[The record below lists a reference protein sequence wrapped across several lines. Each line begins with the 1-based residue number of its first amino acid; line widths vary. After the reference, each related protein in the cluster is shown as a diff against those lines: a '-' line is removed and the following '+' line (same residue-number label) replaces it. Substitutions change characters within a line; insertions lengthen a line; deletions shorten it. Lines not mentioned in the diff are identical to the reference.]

1 VNAWRPLL
9 RLAWR
14 DVRRRPL
21 RTTLVALLIAV
32 PVMMITAGN
41 ITMAVLADDA
51 TAELQ
56 MGRAAA
62 RVEVYGDAEVA
73 DRFTDDEVVVE
84 RRVAAIAT
92 DPDTADADLVVVG
105 AIAGDVFSP
114 TLEGVY
120 GQVSGR
126 VPAAGEITVSSRLRR
141 DTGIGI
147 GDVVYVGPERA
158 PRTVVGVHE
167 HRAALA
173 DTTIAVT
180 STGAGGALGT
190 LERTDIYVDDA
201 DGAFEEVTAVGVGL
215 GVSGYGFILREYV
228 VTDVPVGVRFAV
240 QMGTAAFL
248 LVLALLISAA
258 FASGARRQL
267 REVGLIAANGADPR
281 QVRRA
286 FALQGTIT
294 ALVGLALGWLASL
307 LAVLVLRDPID
318 RLVGERIPYRIAP
331 LDLVVS
337 AALVVGA
344 GTLAA
349 WWPARSVARTPL
361 LSALAGRRPSRPA
374 SPGLPIAGVALGL
387 LGLGLL
393 MSGLSDSG
401 GGTTGSGNLVIAAI
415 VVLIVSVAIVSSWLV
430 SAAGRLLG
438 RFGGVARVTGRGLD
452 RQRTRTGPLVASIA
466 ATATLGVLGVVVQH
480 TEASNRTDEEQYPS
494 SGSLTW
500 GSEADVDAVAEMI
513 SRVRPQLASPSPT
526 STPGAA
532 PGFPYAW
539 AVDFSDVRIGD
550 EWVQMVDERAWT
562 GDPAIGDLLRAGMV
576 VRPDLG
582 LATATVPP
590 PYDDVASATE
600 VSGDRVTLSVLDGQ
614 GDRTTAEF
622 PVATAGVDGWTVG
635 VRTLAAAGLVEEWTA
650 SLNLDSPPPGSA
662 AAADIDELARSTQRD
677 AELARAL
684 GGPVSSPVV
693 YSYGDDPADANLYRT
708 GAILVGA
715 ATALLALTAMA
726 IGLGLARIEQRDDE
740 LLLTALGAA
749 PGFRRRA
756 GALEAATIA
765 GLAMVIA
772 VPLGSVLAFA
782 IRSEISL
789 QPVDVP
795 WLALAG
801 FTVGLPV
808 LAALLFGITRRTP
821 SVLHLDRS

>member
-1 VNAWRPLL
+1 MFDDL
-9 RLAWR
+9 RA
-14 DVRRRPL
+14 
-21 RTTLVALLIAV
+21 I
-32 PVMMITAGN
+32 
-41 ITMAVLADDA
+41 
-51 TAELQ
+51 
-56 MGRAAA
+56 
-62 RVEVYGDAEVA
+62 GDGL
-73 DRFTDDEVVVE
+73 D
-84 RRVAAIAT
+84 
-92 DPDTADADLVVVG
+92 
-105 AIAGDVFSP
+105 
-114 TLEGVY
+114 
-120 GQVSGR
+120 
-126 VPAAGEITVSSRLRR
+126 VSSYGWITR
-141 DTGIGI
+141 D
-147 GDVVYVGPERA
+147 D
-158 PRTVVGVHE
+158 
-167 HRAALA
+167 
-173 DTTIAVT
+173 
-180 STGAGGALGT
+180 
-190 LERTDIYVDDA
+190 
-201 DGAFEEVTAVGVGL
+201 
-215 GVSGYGFILREYV
+215 V

-374 SPGLPIAGVALGL
+374 SPGLPIAGLALGL
-387 LGLGLL
+387 LGMGLL
-393 MSGLSDSG
+393 ASGLSGISG
-401 GGTTGSGNLVIAAI
+401 VGSEPTGGANLVIAAI

-466 ATATLGVLGVVVQH
+466 ATATLGVLGVIVQA
-480 TEASNRTDEEQYPS
+480 TEASNRTDEEQYTWG
-494 SGSLTW
+494 GSLTW
-500 GSEADVDAVAEMI
+500 GPEADVDAVAEMI
-513 SRVRPQLASPSPT
+513 SRVRPQLAPPR
-526 STPGAA
+526 
-532 PGFPYAW
+532 FPYAW

-582 LATATVPP
+582 LATTTVPP
-590 PYDDVASATE
+590 PYDDVARATE
-600 VSGDRVTLSVLDGQ
+600 LSGDRITLSVLDGQ
-614 GDRTTAEF
+614 GDRTTAEL

-650 SLNLDSPPPGSA
+650 SLNLGSPSPGST
-662 AAADIDELARSTQRD
+662 AAADLDELARSTQRD

-693 YSYGDDPADANLYRT
+693 YRYGDDPGDANLYRT
-708 GAILVGA
+708 GAILMGA
-715 ATALLALTAMA
+715 ATALLVLTAMA

-821 SVLHLDRS
+821 AVLRLDRS